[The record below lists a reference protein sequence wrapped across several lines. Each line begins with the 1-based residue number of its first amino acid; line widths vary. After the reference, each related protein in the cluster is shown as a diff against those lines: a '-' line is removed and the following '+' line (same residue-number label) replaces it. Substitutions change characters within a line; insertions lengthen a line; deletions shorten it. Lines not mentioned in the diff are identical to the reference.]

1 MKKVKVK
8 VFLLIILGLLLFIT
22 TGCSNNKAIDNQ
34 DNKKTAESQD
44 DAAVKASN
52 KVAEEKEANN
62 KKDTKDTNET
72 KKVKSVEFKE
82 ASWLGLDEDFWG
94 RVGGEIY
101 CLEDGKKEGHIKL
114 VFDVN
119 EAIKI
124 NKVMFSSESSNKKF
138 NWNWTNNTISADKTV
153 FKVANNVL
161 SLSADEL
168 YEVLDPSEKEDKITS
183 LVKGKNYEFNY
194 YLDLDKTGFRNEL
207 KSAKNMNITFNIIN
221 SSGKEENIS
230 TSIKLN

>member
-1 MKKVKVK
+1 MKKIKGRLFV
-8 VFLLIILGLLLFIT
+8 LIILGLFLFVT
-22 TGCSNNKAIDNQ
+22 TGCSNNNKVADNQ
-34 DNKKTAESQD
+34 DNKNTTESQEGD
-44 DAAVKASN
+44 VAKTSN
-52 KVAEEKEANN
+52 KVAEEKD
-62 KKDTKDTNET
+62 KKDTNET
-72 KKVKSVEFKE
+72 KKVKTVEFKE

-124 NKVMFSSESSNKKF
+124 NRVVFSTESSNKKF
-138 NWNWTNNTISADKTV
+138 NWSWTNNTISSDKTV

-168 YEVLDPSEKEDKITS
+168 YEVLDPSEKGEKVTE
-183 LVKGKNYEFNY
+183 LKKGKGYEFNY

-207 KSAKNMNITFNIIN
+207 KSAKTMNITFNVTN
-221 SSGKEENIS
+221 SLGKEENIS
-230 TSIKLN
+230 TSVKLNK